1 MTREL
6 RSDPSRHRREDSWHD
21 VDVFQTY
28 RSNHHKFLDFTSE
41 AAGSVQPCCI
51 ADVQDRRKA
60 LGTRGVPSELTLPS
74 LRLSR
79 SRKHRD
85 DNKHDA
91 LNDMAERYWN
101 FARVSILLAAVG
113 TTTALLTATTDL
125 LRLQLKALRVWIVG
139 IPSKESRTA
148 YVLFSVI
155 CALASCVATHLLCPA
170 AAGSGV
176 PEMKTILSGI
186 VKPTILSVRALVAK
200 QVGLVLALAAGLSI
214 GQEGP
219 NVHIACA
226 VADLLMRHLSCF
238 QPVVVNEAKRLDVL
252 GAACAGGVA
261 ASFGTPFGGAIFSIE
276 ITASTYN
283 IQMLPQALWCAL
295 AGALALQSAGLD
307 KLTSIF
313 NPDSTGESRAFS
325 RIDLAA
331 FVGLGVFCGLLGCCF
346 VWLVSSLAA
355 KRNAFLAERT
365 HEHGSSLFEAAKTR
379 IFSARRLNRKDNSN
393 GETMSLVATT
403 HDTSDNAQASRR
415 RPRSRRWLNSQL
427 AKKLAIVL
435 VTTLLVAPMAF
446 EDLVA
451 GLSGARGDGAAG
463 DDALTVLFAKAPMD
477 AAVRR
482 KTFWYAP
489 YKLLATVLSVAL
501 PLPVGVF
508 KPTLTCGAAIGRA
521 FGELLHAIA
530 ARIASERWLA
540 KLSPDAAGIASN
552 DDTPA
557 PSITEFLPWEYAVV
571 GASAFAAGVTRALST
586 AVIFL
591 ELAGENHLRLP
602 LLIATLVAH
611 FIGNCFTKN
620 IYDALLDTNGT
631 PQLPDLPASMYFVQ
645 ARAFMQPVA
654 SVQDLWEHFTSKRKR
669 HRQQRQ
675 AAPASFSSREGAFE
689 ADECGSSGSSVRWT
703 AAAFPSTEGSRVYG
717 GTGDTS
723 PIRSDY
729 SNDGHE
735 KDIEDDDPA
744 IPYIR
749 LDSTYAELA
758 KLVALRDRLDYLSHM
773 SSVPVVQDARTP
785 ALVGS
790 VLLDDVHSALNA
802 FADMVAASRRDPIV
816 FGAAA
821 RRMRRTSSAEDDN
834 ELTARHSRS
843 SEHLTVC
850 STSPLERIKK
860 TSGNVAKPASFP
872 AKLDRACDNAD
883 LNRYR
888 STSGEDDECND
899 VWHAPVHFVVNHG
912 GKARPVST
920 QTDRPAQPFFAYA
933 PHVSVLLDA
942 SPYQLVD
949 TMDLA
954 KLDLIFRT
962 LKVNHAHV
970 TCAGNLV
977 GIVTR
982 SRLRDML
989 PKDRDVSTNLD
1000 RCKLCCSSAHDCD
1013 DHGPY
1018 DSSNSGQAASEPQDD
1033 FFLDELP
1040 PSPTSVRRK
1049 LPSLQSVAKKTE
1061 LNRVMQPKL
1070 NGRPTVD
1077 FDLPDA

>member
-1 MTREL
+1 MTREV
-6 RSDPSRHRREDSWHD
+6 RSVSSRHRREDSWHD
-21 VDVFQTY
+21 IDVFQTY

-51 ADVQDRRKA
+51 ADVHDRRKT

-85 DNKHDA
+85 DPKPDA
-91 LNDMAERYWN
+91 LNSMAERHWN
-101 FARVSILLAAVG
+101 FARVSVLLAVVG
-113 TTTALLTATTDL
+113 MATALLTATTDL
-125 LRLQLKALRVWIVG
+125 LRLQLKALRIWIVG
-139 IPSKESRTA
+139 IPSNESRTA

-155 CALASCVATHLLCPA
+155 SACASCVATHLLCPA

-186 VKPTILSVRALVAK
+186 IKPSMLSVRALVAK

-238 QPVVVNEAKRLDVL
+238 QAVVVNEAKRLDVL
-252 GAACAGGVA
+252 GAACAAGVA

-276 ITASTYN
+276 ITASIYN

-313 NPDSTGESRAFS
+313 NPDSTGESKAFS

-331 FVGLGVFCGLLGCCF
+331 FVGLGAFCGLLGCCF

-355 KRNAFLAERT
+355 KRNAFLAERA
-365 HEHGSSLFEAAKTR
+365 HEHSPSLFEAAKTR
-379 IFSARRLNRKDNSN
+379 IFSARRLNQKSNNN

-403 HDTSDNAQASRR
+403 HEATGNARASKRR
-415 RPRSRRWLNSQL
+415 LRGRRWLDSQL

-435 VTTLLVAPMAF
+435 VTTLLVALMAF

-489 YKLLATVLSVAL
+489 YKLLATVLSVVL

-540 KLSPDAAGIASN
+540 KLGTNGLGIATD

-645 ARAFMQPVA
+645 ARALMQPVA
-654 SVQDLWEHFTSKRKR
+654 SVQDIWDYFTAKRKGLREQR
-669 HRQQRQ
+669 H
-675 AAPASFSSREGAFE
+675 AASLSSREGAFE
-689 ADECGSSGSSVRWT
+689 EDEGASNGSGVRWT
-703 AAAFPSTEGSRVYG
+703 AATFPATESRVYG

-723 PIRSDY
+723 PVRSDHGTDRY
-729 SNDGHE
+729 E
-735 KDIEDDDPA
+735 EDIEDDDPA

-758 KLVALRDRLDYLSHM
+758 KLVALRERLDYLRHM
-773 SSVPVVQDARTP
+773 SSVPVVQDARTT

-790 VLLDDVHSALNA
+790 VLLDDVHSALHA

-816 FGAAA
+816 FGAAS
-821 RRMRRTSSAEDDN
+821 RRMRRSSSAEDDA
-834 ELTARHSRS
+834 ELMARHSRS
-843 SEHLTVC
+843 SDHLTM
-850 STSPLERIKK
+850 SSSSPLERIKR
-860 TSGNVAKPASFP
+860 TSGSVAKPASFP
-872 AKLDRACDNAD
+872 AKLDRACDSTPD
-883 LNRYR
+883 LNRCR
-888 STSGEDDECND
+888 SPSGDDDEYN

-920 QTDRPAQPFFAYA
+920 QTDRPVQPFFAYA

-970 TCAGNLV
+970 TCAGHLV

-989 PKDRDVSTNLD
+989 PKDRDVRFNLD
-1000 RCKLCCSSAHDCD
+1000 RCKLCCSAHECD

-1040 PSPTSVRRK
+1040 PSPTSVRRQS
-1049 LPSLQSVAKKTE
+1049 PTAYSVAKKTE
-1061 LNRVMQPKL
+1061 FNRAVQTKL
-1070 NGRPTVD
+1070 NGRNTVD